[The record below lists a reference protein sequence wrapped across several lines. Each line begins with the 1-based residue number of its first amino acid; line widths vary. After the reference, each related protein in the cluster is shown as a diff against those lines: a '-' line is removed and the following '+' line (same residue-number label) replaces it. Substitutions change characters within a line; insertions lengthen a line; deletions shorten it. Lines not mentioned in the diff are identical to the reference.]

1 MQASHAAIDYVFQH
15 RETAEHWHLNSN
27 YLIYLSTKTEDDL
40 MCLANKL
47 KTLGV
52 DVSIFREPDIDNQVT
67 AISFVSNEK
76 TKKVTSGLPLLLKQK
91 QLV

>member
-1 MQASHAAIDYVFQH
+1 M
-15 RETAEHWHLNSN
+15 R
-27 YLIYLSTKTEDDL
+27 
-40 MCLANKL
+40 LANKL